1 MFSCEF
7 CEIIKSIFLQSTS
20 GRLLLIAIITQ
31 RSQKRYVMWDKVFED
46 GPSQIFGGQLLWFIL
61 VLSQN
66 QKQPP
71 EVFCK
76 KAFLEIS
83 QNSQEISCVSL
94 FFNPLLENFIFCVV
108 LLYLACQCP
117 SLLHN
122 IRSSLDGL
130 TLSWRKSLSYKN
142 HIDLQSK

>member
-1 MFSCEF
+1 MFLEVSQENNSQENNCVRISFWMVRNFVKKETLAWVFSCEF

-31 RSQKRYVMWDKVFED
+31 RSQKRYVIWDKVFEN
-46 GPSQIFGGQLLWFIL
+46 GPSQIFGGQFLWFIL

-76 KAFLEIS
+76 KVFLEIS
-83 QNSQEISCVSL
+83 QNSQEITCARVSFL
-94 FFNPLLENFIFCVV
+94 IPYWKTSFSV
-108 LLYLACQCP
+108 
-117 SLLHN
+117 
-122 IRSSLDGL
+122 
-130 TLSWRKSLSYKN
+130 
-142 HIDLQSK
+142 